1 MELKFREL
9 DKNKIFQLIGSLDIY
24 TAAKVKKEI
33 TNIIDEEECKSVI
46 LDMSAVNHMDS
57 SGIALLAN
65 IKKKMNNEG
74 NKFALLSP
82 TNDIMAVLKLSSLDT
97 FFTIFNSEREIK

>member
-9 DKNKIFQLIGSLDIY
+9 NKSKVFQLIGSLDIY
-24 TAAKVKKEI
+24 TASKIKKEI
-33 TNIIDEEECKSVI
+33 AQIIDDEECASVI
-46 LDMSAVNHMDS
+46 FDMSAVAHMDS

-97 FFTIFNSEREIK
+97 FFTIYNSDREVA

>member
-1 MELKFREL
+1 MELKFKEL
-9 DKNKIFQLIGSLDIY
+9 NKHKIFQLLGSLDIY
-24 TAAKVKKEI
+24 TASKVKKEI
-33 TNIIDEEECKSVI
+33 TQIIDDEDCKSVI
-46 LDMSAVNHMDS
+46 LDMSSVNHMDS

-74 NKFALLSP
+74 NKFALFAP

-97 FFTIFNSEREIK
+97 FFTIYNSEKEIS